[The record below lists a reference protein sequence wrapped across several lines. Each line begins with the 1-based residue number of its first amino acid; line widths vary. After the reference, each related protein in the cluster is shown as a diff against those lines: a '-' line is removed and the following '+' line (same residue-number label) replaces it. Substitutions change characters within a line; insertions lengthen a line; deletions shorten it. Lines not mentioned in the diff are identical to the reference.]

1 MAASDWEAVIG
12 CEVHCELSTRTKVFC
27 GCEVRF
33 GAEPNTLV
41 CPVCLG
47 HPGTLPVLNEQALL
61 FATKAALALHC
72 SVAAHTKFDR
82 KNYFYPDLPKGY
94 QISQYDLPLSKGGWL
109 EIGPPDRRK
118 RIGITRV
125 HLEEDTG
132 KLLHEGADGE
142 SFLDMNRCGTPL
154 IEIVSDPDLRSP
166 DQTFDY
172 LKELRTTLLALGISD
187 CNMEEG
193 SLRCEPNVSIRPKG
207 QRDFGTKTEIK
218 NLNSFKNVR
227 DALVYELERQ
237 RKVLESG
244 GKVVQQTLSWSAER
258 GETAPMRS
266 KESAHDYRY
275 FPEPDLPPLHFS
287 ESFVHDLQWSLPELP
302 AAKRER
308 YQRDL
313 GLPHYDSDVLV
324 QEPAVA
330 RYFEETT
337 KAGAEPKDASNWVM
351 GEVLREAKDRKVEV
365 AALPVTPAKLAAL
378 IALVRDGKISVQA
391 GREVFREMA
400 ATGAEATA
408 IVEARGLSQIS
419 DASALQAA
427 VERAIAAQ
435 PQAAADVRAG
445 KEKAMGAIV
454 GAVMK
459 ETKGRANPK
468 MVSDLVRQSLG
479 L

>member
-1 MAASDWEAVIG
+1 MEWEAVIG
-12 CEVHCELSTRTKVFC
+12 CEVHCELSTKTKVFC
-27 GCEVRF
+27 PCEVRF

-47 HPGTLPVLNEQALL
+47 MPGTLPVLNEQALVY
-61 FATKAALALHC
+61 AMRAAHALHC
-72 SVAAHTKFDR
+72 TVATHTKFDR

-94 QISQYDLPLSKGGWL
+94 QISQYDLPLSKVGWID
-109 EIGPPDRRK
+109 IGPPDRRK

-154 IEIVSDPDLRSP
+154 IEIVSDPDLRTP
-166 DQTFDY
+166 DETFDY

-207 QRDFGTKTEIK
+207 QAAFGTKTEIK

-237 RKVLESG
+237 RKLIESG
-244 GKVVQQTLSWSAER
+244 GKVVQETLLWDAAR
-258 GETAPMRS
+258 GVTATMRS

-275 FPEPDLPPLHFS
+275 FPEPDLPPLNLSQQFI
-287 ESFVHDLQWSLPELP
+287 HDVLWSLPELP
-302 AAKRER
+302 AVKRER
-308 YQRDL
+308 YQREL
-313 GLPHYDSDVLV
+313 GLPYYDSDVLV
-324 QEPAVA
+324 QEPEVA
-330 RYFEETT
+330 RYFEETMN
-337 KAGAEPKDASNWVM
+337 AGAPAKEASNWVM

-365 AALPVTPAKLAAL
+365 GALPVTPARLAAL
-378 IALVRDGKISVQA
+378 IALVLGGTISVQA

-400 ATGAEATA
+400 ATGGDPAT
-408 IVEARGLSQIS
+408 IVEKKGLVQIS
-419 DASALQAA
+419 DESALQSA
-427 VERAIAAQ
+427 VERAIAAH

-468 MVSDLVRQSLG
+468 LASDLVRRTLG
-479 L
+479 VS